1 MGLFDWNGRKP
12 YLAAKL
18 QSEGLT
24 EKKKKKKKLI

>member
-1 MGLFDWNGRKP
+1 MGLFDWNGGKP

-24 EKKKKKKKLI
+24 EKKKLI